1 MRCAEDNNMK
11 EKIKKQAF
19 TYIEVIIAMV
29 LLCFLYVVTT
39 KVIQHNLEAKVPVYV
54 YNLYKN
60 LNNGVVLL
68 NKEIITTANEQQSGT
83 DPSDPSNPNPGGGN
97 NIKSVEDALRKMD
110 SKKYCEVFAK
120 DVNTVG
126 KIDCDKS
133 AAEKPL
139 YKEDFRVEYDC
150 TRDYQFSVN
159 SNGEYSEAF
168 IPLLTSN
175 FVKCIEN
182 TGYAET
188 VYCNATPTLS
198 ISNLLISNTG
208 REYPYTC
215 NRTSSNLDQD
225 RQPYD
230 IDEKPDLD
238 SSIITSNN
246 IRLNFITLES
256 DKVQANYNLHA
267 NINQDDICPAIT
279 FGQSDYS
286 CSLQK
291 YKSSAI
297 YGQKKGESSFDTT
310 KTLASLGLMSVVD
323 DNIYGTVKSG
333 NNTCQLKNT
342 LNTASIFVK
351 WMNEVGQWTDSR
363 TLFTSG
369 LSALPITTS
378 LKLPTLSASATCNDY
393 LTYVGKIR
401 ELSAQS
407 AQSAATVSA
416 PLPTSQIHVSRLKNV
431 YSNVKYYYYG
441 KVTITPKLN
450 RFNEYYTKWNNFFTN
465 NTQFAKETLSA
476 VNISEQGE
484 GVINGEPSNNN
495 QSYLA
500 HFIYA
505 TIDAPLSEGVI
516 GENVFAFEH
525 FGSKII
531 PVGKLAND
539 PNTPLKFNII
549 TRNPSTKKIEK
560 VNNKPLTFCEAMQYT
575 GEKFSDFC
583 GCKNAANEAVTQYTP
598 IPESKC
604 NNQFGC
610 KIQPISPSTSSPKL
624 KLF

>member
-1 MRCAEDNNMK
+1 MK

-19 TYIEVIIAMV
+19 TYIDVIIAMV

-83 DPSDPSNPNPGGGN
+83 DPSDPSNPNPGGGGNGGTTGGEN

-126 KIDCDKS
+126 KIDCDNS

-168 IPLLTSN
+168 TPSLTSN

-238 SSIITSNN
+238 SSIVTSNN

-267 NINQDDICPAIT
+267 NINQESICPAV
-279 FGQSDYS
+279 QALENSDILCQASNKRDDKETY
-286 CSLQK
+286 LQVSK
-291 YKSSAI
+291 DKKSWAGSNHL
-297 YGQKKGESSFDTT
+297 
-310 KTLASLGLMSVVD
+310 TLKND
-323 DNIYGTVKSG
+323 FTYGTISVNNLKCSAKFVSTNTAGVNFTNSSGRTSYTTMFNASNITPLPEELSFQVTSPHDSCEEYIVYAKKIIDDLTNPKNSSRRGYASDTINSGVKLYDMGYRYSRYS
-333 NNTCQLKNT
+333 TIVYLTAQLK
-342 LNTASIFVK
+342 S
-351 WMNEVGQWTDSR
+351 
-363 TLFTSG
+363 
-369 LSALPITTS
+369 TS
-378 LKLPTLSASATCNDY
+378 LD
-393 LTYVGKIR
+393 
-401 ELSAQS
+401 
-407 AQSAATVSA
+407 
-416 PLPTSQIHVSRLKNV
+416 
-431 YSNVKYYYYG
+431 
-441 KVTITPKLN
+441 

-610 KIQPISPSTSSPKL
+610 MIQPISPSTSSPKL